1 MSLTIE
7 VVNQAADRTKIYL
20 IGRLDTN
27 TAHQLEETIDKEINE
42 KTKMLTFD
50 LVNLEYISSA
60 GLRVLFKTSKALKK
74 HGGHFGLMHLQPQ
87 IQKVLD
93 IVKALPAVP
102 IFKNEQEMDEYLDA
116 MQQKVID
123 GDE

>member
-7 VVNQAADRTKIYL
+7 VVNQASDRIKMYI

-27 TAHQLEETIDKEINE
+27 TAPQLEASLENALTEQV
-42 KTKMLTFD
+42 TMLTLD
-50 LVNLEYISSA
+50 LAQLEYISSA
-60 GLRVLFKTSKALKK
+60 GLRVLFKSSKALKK
-74 HGGHFGLMHLQPQ
+74 KGGHFALMHLQPQ

-123 GDE
+123 GED

>member
-7 VVNQAADRTKIYL
+7 VVNQANNRVKMYL

-27 TAHQLEETIDKEINE
+27 TAAQLEASFEEALTEQV
-42 KTKMLTFD
+42 TMLTLD
-50 LVNLEYISSA
+50 LAQLEYVSSA
-60 GLRVLFKTSKALKK
+60 GLRVLFKASKMLKK
-74 HGGHFGLMHLQPQ
+74 RAGHFGLMHLQPQ

-102 IFKNEQEMDEYLDA
+102 IFKNEQEMDDYLDA

-123 GDE
+123 GED

>member
-7 VVNQAADRTKIYL
+7 VVNQANDKIKMYV

-27 TAHQLEETIDKEINE
+27 TASQLEASIDEALTEQSN
-42 KTKMLTFD
+42 MLTLD
-50 LVNLEYISSA
+50 LAQLEYISSA
-60 GLRVLFKTSKALKK
+60 GLRVLFKAAKTLKK
-74 HGGHFGLMHLQPQ
+74 KNGHFALMHLQPQ

-102 IFKNEQEMDEYLDA
+102 IFKSQHEMDDYLDA
-116 MQQKVID
+116 MQQKIID
-123 GDE
+123 GDD

>member
-7 VVNQAADRTKIYL
+7 VVNQAADCKKIYL

-27 TAHQLEETIDKEINE
+27 TARELEDTIDKEVNE
-42 KTKMLTFD
+42 KTNMLTFD
-50 LVNLEYISSA
+50 LANLEYISSA
-60 GLRVLFKTSKALKK
+60 GLRVLFKASKALKK

-116 MQQKVID
+116 MQKKVID
-123 GDE
+123 GDD

>member
-7 VVNQAADRTKIYL
+7 VVNQADDRVKMYV

-27 TAHQLEETIDKEINE
+27 TASQLEASIDDAL
-42 KTKMLTFD
+42 TDQVTMLTLD
-50 LVNLEYISSA
+50 LAQLEYISSA
-60 GLRVLFKTSKALKK
+60 GLRVLFKAAKTLKK
-74 HGGHFGLMHLQPQ
+74 KNGHFGLMHLQPQ

-102 IFKNEQEMDEYLDA
+102 IFKNEQEMDDYLDA

-123 GDE
+123 GED

>member
-7 VVNQAADRTKIYL
+7 VVNQAADCLKIYL

-27 TAHQLEETIDKEINE
+27 TAQQLEDAIEKDVNE
-42 KTKMLTFD
+42 KINMLTFD
-50 LVNLEYISSA
+50 LAKLEYISSA
-60 GLRVLFKTSKALKK
+60 GLRVLFKVSKTLKK
-74 HGGHFGLMHLQPQ
+74 HNGHFALMHLQPQ

-102 IFKNEQEMDEYLDA
+102 IFRNEQEMDEYLDA

-123 GDE
+123 GDD

>member
-7 VVNQAADRTKIYL
+7 VVNQAADCIKIYL

-27 TAHQLEETIDKEINE
+27 TSQQLEDIIDKTVNE
-42 KTKMLTFD
+42 KTNMLTFD
-50 LVNLEYISSA
+50 LANLEYISSA

-74 HGGHFGLMHLQPQ
+74 HNGHFGLMHLQPQ

-93 IVKALPAVP
+93 IVKALPTVP
-102 IFKNEQEMDEYLDA
+102 IFRNEQEMDEYLDA
-116 MQQKVID
+116 MQQKILD
-123 GDE
+123 GDD

>member
-7 VVNQAADRTKIYL
+7 VVNQAADCTKMYL

-27 TAHQLEETIDKEINE
+27 TAQQLEGIIDKEVNE
-42 KTKMLTFD
+42 KTNMLTFD
-50 LVNLEYISSA
+50 LANLEYISSA

-74 HGGHFGLMHLQPQ
+74 HGGHFALMHLQPQ

-93 IVKALPAVP
+93 IVKALPTVP
-102 IFKNEQEMDEYLDA
+102 IFRNEQEMDEYLDA
-116 MQQKVID
+116 MQKKVLD
-123 GDE
+123 GDN